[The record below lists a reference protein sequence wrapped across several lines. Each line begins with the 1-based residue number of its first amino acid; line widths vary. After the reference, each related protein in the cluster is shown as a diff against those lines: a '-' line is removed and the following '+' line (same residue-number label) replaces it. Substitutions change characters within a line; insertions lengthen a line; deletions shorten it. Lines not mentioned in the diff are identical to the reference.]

1 VRVLLNP
8 PCMTANGSAPGYEFR
23 RWARAAAT
31 AARDPLDG
39 LERVR
44 ERVAAIRQSPRP
56 SIGLQPDAAG
66 EKQLHALLGI
76 DWPCDVATTFNPLWQ
91 SILKSLE
98 RQGLEFGRG
107 AYSGWDDA
115 DPGFA
120 RAAWCLTRHGAARA
134 VVETGVARGLT
145 SRVILEALS
154 ANGSGRLCS
163 IDLPLAM
170 QEPSAEREL
179 GAAVSERLKRRWTL
193 VRGSSRRRLPR
204 LLEELGTIDLFVHDS
219 RHSDRNVAFEL
230 TRAWGALRPGGFL
243 LVDDVHHNHAFA
255 SCVKSFGMPPAIA
268 CSSDDGKGV
277 FGVIRKPD
285 AAGLGAV

>member
-1 VRVLLNP
+1 
-8 PCMTANGSAPGYEFR
+8 MSANGSAPGYEFR
-23 RWARAAAT
+23 RWVRAAAS

-44 ERVAAIRQSPRP
+44 ERVASIRQAPRP
-56 SIGLQPDAAG
+56 STALQPDAAG
-66 EKQLHALLGI
+66 EKDLHALLGI
-76 DWPCDVATTFNPLWQ
+76 DWPCDAATTFDPLWQ
-91 SILKSLE
+91 SILRSLE

-107 AYSGWDDA
+107 TYAGWDDA

-120 RAAWCLTRHGAARA
+120 RAAWCLTRHSAARA

-163 IDLPLAM
+163 IDLPPFM
-170 QEPSAEREL
+170 REPGSEGET
-179 GAAVSERLKRRWTL
+179 GAAVREGLKRRWTL

-204 LLEELGTIDLFVHDS
+204 LLAELGTIDLFVHDS
-219 RHSDRNVAFEL
+219 RHSDRNVSFEL

-243 LVDDVHHNHAFA
+243 LADDVHHNRAFA
-255 SCVKSFGMPPAIA
+255 SCVKRFGMPPAIV
-268 CSSDDGKGV
+268 CSSDDRKGF
-277 FGVIRKPD
+277 FGVIRKPE
-285 AAGLGAV
+285 AVGPGAVR